1 LIYKCTLIKFCCG
14 AFAQMPLPASPFI
27 TSFSKKVQHF
37 LSLLLAFS
45 LFLISPLLA
54 FSASEAA
61 MPLRGAASPV
71 VITSPST
78 SPSTS
83 NASSPLR
90 SRSSSQRLPAG
101 TLLKVRFLSELDSRL
116 SQADEP
122 FTAILVEDLY
132 APGAILVLPKGSTL
146 RGRVA
151 KSYRSKWFSKGG
163 ELAVNF
169 DHVVLSNGLQ
179 QPIALR
185 LSLANAKVTPNGA
198 FNADPGLGRK
208 VAEHFDEGS
217 TLMQNV
223 TQSGVKAGRDVAGGA
238 GMIVTVPVAAVGG
251 ALAGAGVFAG
261 KSIYSSIAPGEN
273 VTIRPEDA
281 LLLELSEDTT
291 FPSE

>member
-1 LIYKCTLIKFCCG
+1 MQRL
-14 AFAQMPLPASPFI
+14 
-27 TSFSKKVQHF
+27 
-37 LSLLLAFS
+37 
-45 LFLISPLLA
+45 
-54 FSASEAA
+54 
-61 MPLRGAASPV
+61 
-71 VITSPST
+71 TSPST
-78 SPSTS
+78 FSLTQQAQSLSLALACFFAFIGACLPSVALAASDASMSLRGASPAMA
-83 NASSPLR
+83 ASQPAFSVSAPLR

-101 TLLKVRFLSELDSRL
+101 TLLKVRFLSVLDSRL

-122 FTAILVEDLY
+122 FTAVLIEDLY
-132 APGAILVLPKGSTL
+132 APGAVLVLPKGSTL
-146 RGRVA
+146 RGRVLKA
-151 KSYRSKWFSKGG
+151 DRSKWFSKGG

-179 QPIALR
+179 QPVALR

-217 TLMQNV
+217 TLMQNI
-223 TQSGVKAGRDVAGGA
+223 TQSGVKAGKDLAGGA

-261 KSIYSSIAPGEN
+261 KSVYSTIAPGEN

-281 LLLELSEDTT
+281 LLLELAEDTT